1 MYKDRERQKE
11 ASKEAMRRRRA
22 GITKK
27 GVNPQDVIP
36 GNIIPEG
43 KMYVYGEGGGRIGL
57 EMLIEPSWR
66 ELFIYLKEHLRED
79 LKGDLRIG
87 IEGVTVKELDRLVE
101 ITA

>member
-11 ASKEAMRRRRA
+11 ANRVASQRRRQ
-22 GITKK
+22 GMTQGMTEK
-27 GVNPQDVIP
+27 GMTEKSCV
-36 GNIIPEG
+36 IPEG
-43 KMYVYGEGGGRIGL
+43 KMYVYGEGGGRIRL
-57 EMLIEPSWR
+57 ERLIDPEWR
-66 ELFIYLKEHLRED
+66 GLFIYLKEHLRED

>member
-11 ASKEAMRRRRA
+11 ANRLAMKRKRQ
-22 GITKK
+22 GITKE
-27 GVNPQDVIP
+27 GCDTRGDV
-36 GNIIPEG
+36 IPEG